1 MEKSWVTFLLP
12 KDEYKK
18 TRILYFIVESFF
30 LFIAVLVLTVFF
42 NHFIGIIN
50 KDIALVLLIALMS
63 VSGYVLIRYIFSG
76 IEYVN
81 VFDKTDYRKELK
93 KMFFNGFKFAIIF
106 VFVSSFF
113 KVLDMINF
121 DWFDIVGV
129 TFLVFIVVIIMNYIS
144 LRFSFKK
151 NMEL

>member
-42 NHFIGIIN
+42 NHFIGIIS

-81 VFDKTDYRKELK
+81 VFDKTDYRKALK

-106 VFVSSFF
+106 VFVSSFL